1 MKNKKPNIIYILNDH
16 QVNYGHGSQGVRIK
30 RPVFDKFASE
40 GVRFERAYSVC
51 PLCGPARRSMLTGL
65 YPHNHGELINDADHP
80 FDTEV
85 YLDTLYE
92 EGYDNYYF
100 GKWHAG
106 PETALEHHCEGFNY
120 PSYNNPYNKP
130 EYKEYLRRK
139 KLPEPRILI
148 EHNFSSFVPY
158 EELEEGKEYQQ
169 DRSWCNEHA
178 SGIMLTPPETHEAF
192 FLADMACEKLREL
205 KEKEDGKPFHLRIDF
220 WGPHQPYFPCK
231 EYADMYSPSDIPEYP
246 SFREDVY
253 HNNKPE
259 VYQSENNRGI
269 SSDDKI
275 IFPNPLP
282 WSVWQEV
289 IARAYAQITMMDAAA
304 GKILDAIK
312 EHGFEENTIVIWT
325 TDHGDALACHGGH
338 FDKRSY
344 MPEEML
350 RVPMAV
356 RFPGKMPEGLVSNA
370 LVSNLDVAPTMLDA
384 AGSAVKKD
392 VDGNSLLKI
401 REGNDVN
408 FRDYFVCE
416 THGHLE
422 KHLGRAVITQRYKYI
437 YNDSQIEELYDLC
450 LDPYEMN
457 NLYKD
462 KAMSDILQKMR
473 HLLKQWAQNT
483 GDTVLLSSISG
494 KTE

>member
-1 MKNKKPNIIYILNDH
+1 MECL
-16 QVNYGHGSQGVRIK
+16 
-30 RPVFDKFASE
+30 
-40 GVRFERAYSVC
+40 
-51 PLCGPARRSMLTGL
+51 
-65 YPHNHGELINDADHP
+65 
-80 FDTEV
+80 
-85 YLDTLYE
+85 
-92 EGYDNYYF
+92 
-100 GKWHAG
+100 AG
-106 PETALEHHCEGFNY
+106 GDC
-120 PSYNNPYNKP
+120 
-130 EYKEYLRRK
+130 
-139 KLPEPRILI
+139 
-148 EHNFSSFVPY
+148 
-158 EELEEGKEYQQ
+158 
-169 DRSWCNEHA
+169 
-178 SGIMLTPPETHEAF
+178 
-192 FLADMACEKLREL
+192 
-205 KEKEDGKPFHLRIDF
+205 
-220 WGPHQPYFPCK
+220 
-231 EYADMYSPSDIPEYP
+231 
-246 SFREDVY
+246 
-253 HNNKPE
+253 
-259 VYQSENNRGI
+259 QS
-269 SSDDKI
+269 
-275 IFPNPLP
+275 
-282 WSVWQEV
+282 
-289 IARAYAQITMMDAAA
+289 AA

-384 AGSAVKKD
+384 AGSAFKKD
-392 VDGNSLLKI
+392 VD
-401 REGNDVN
+401 
-408 FRDYFVCE
+408 
-416 THGHLE
+416 
-422 KHLGRAVITQRYKYI
+422 YKYI

>member
-1 MKNKKPNIIYILNDH
+1 M
-16 QVNYGHGSQGVRIK
+16 
-30 RPVFDKFASE
+30 
-40 GVRFERAYSVC
+40 
-51 PLCGPARRSMLTGL
+51 
-65 YPHNHGELINDADHP
+65 
-80 FDTEV
+80 
-85 YLDTLYE
+85 
-92 EGYDNYYF
+92 
-100 GKWHAG
+100 
-106 PETALEHHCEGFNY
+106 
-120 PSYNNPYNKP
+120 
-130 EYKEYLRRK
+130 
-139 KLPEPRILI
+139 
-148 EHNFSSFVPY
+148 
-158 EELEEGKEYQQ
+158 
-169 DRSWCNEHA
+169 
-178 SGIMLTPPETHEAF
+178 
-192 FLADMACEKLREL
+192 
-205 KEKEDGKPFHLRIDF
+205 
-220 WGPHQPYFPCK
+220 
-231 EYADMYSPSDIPEYP
+231 
-246 SFREDVY
+246 
-253 HNNKPE
+253 
-259 VYQSENNRGI
+259 
-269 SSDDKI
+269 
-275 IFPNPLP
+275 
-282 WSVWQEV
+282 

-384 AGSAVKKD
+384 AGSAFKKD